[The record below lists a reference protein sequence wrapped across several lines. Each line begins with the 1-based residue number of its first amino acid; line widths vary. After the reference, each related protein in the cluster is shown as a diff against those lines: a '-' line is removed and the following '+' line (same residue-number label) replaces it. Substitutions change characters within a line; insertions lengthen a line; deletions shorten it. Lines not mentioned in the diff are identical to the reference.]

1 MQLFTI
7 RKALL
12 LIFFSINIQLFSQ
25 AFDIQSPLEIP
36 LFLSGNF
43 GELRST
49 HFHAGIDLKT
59 QSETGKKVFSI
70 ADGYVSRV
78 KIQTG
83 GYGHSIYV
91 NHKNGYTSVYAHLNE
106 YFPELEDFVKEQQ
119 YAKKQFEVDLYL
131 KEIQFPIKRGQ
142 QLGLSGNTGS
152 SGGPHLHLEIRD
164 KNEVPLNVLKFALP
178 IKDTIPPEFKNL
190 VVYQSVNEQTFQH
203 QRKEI
208 IPVNFQK
215 GKYSIVKPI
224 KISDLTG
231 FGIEVYDYLN
241 GSQNKCGVYS
251 LEFLIDNQQ
260 YFSMKLDKVSFDEA
274 PFIKTYTDYG
284 EKILNGSGVHRM
296 FIEPNNKLSIYNSSF
311 INGIYCLR
319 DTVLHIARIIA
330 TDVYGNNSE
339 LEFKIFHNSE
349 NSAEMN
355 WLADDIYL
363 FWNKDNEVAN
373 SDFKFK
379 IPSGALYADKTMQ
392 YSSNEGDIS
401 MYSDIYKLGDELIP
415 MHKYPLLSI
424 KTNDSLLFHPEK
436 LIIVRIDTTG
446 KIISEGGNWQ
456 NGWITAKVKGFGKYS
471 VMADTLIPTVKPSS
485 FRNNGWYKTGDSL
498 SFKITDDLSGIVSCT
513 GYIDNSWVLFEY
525 DPKSENIFYKIDGKR
540 LIKKKNAHDLKLI
553 IKDERNNANTFNGKF
568 FY

>member
-59 QSETGKKVFSI
+59 QGETGKKVFSI

-119 YAKKQFEVDLYL
+119 YAKRQFEVDLYL

-164 KNEVPLNVLKFALP
+164 KNEVPLNVLKFPLP
-178 IKDTIPPEFKNL
+178 IKDTISPDFKNL

-208 IPVNFQK
+208 VPVNFQN
-215 GKYSIVKPI
+215 GKYSIAKPI

-231 FGIEVYDYLN
+231 FGVEVYDYLN

-284 EKILNGSGVHRM
+284 EKLLNGSGVHRM
-296 FIEPNNKLSIYNSSF
+296 FIEPNNNLSIYNSSF

-319 DTVLHIARIIA
+319 DTILHYARIIA
-330 TDVYGNNSE
+330 TDVYGNKSE
-339 LEFKIFHNSE
+339 LEFKIIHNSE
-349 NSAEMN
+349 NSPVMN
-355 WLADDIYL
+355 WFADEIYL

-373 SDFKFK
+373 SDFKFN

-401 MYSDIYKLGDELIP
+401 MYSYIYKLGDELIP

-456 NGWITAKVKGFGKYS
+456 NGWIKAKVKGFGKYS
-471 VMADTLIPTVKPSS
+471 VMADTLIPTVKPLL

-498 SFKITDDLSGIVSCT
+498 SFKITDDLSGIVSYT
-513 GYIDNSWVLFEY
+513 GYIDDSWVLFEY

-553 IKDERNNANTFNGKF
+553 IKDERNNTNTFNGKF